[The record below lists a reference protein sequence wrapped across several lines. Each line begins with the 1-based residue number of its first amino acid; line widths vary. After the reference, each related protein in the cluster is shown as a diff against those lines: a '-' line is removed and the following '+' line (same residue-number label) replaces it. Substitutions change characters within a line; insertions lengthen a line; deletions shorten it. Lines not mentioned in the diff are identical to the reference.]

1 MSKYDTVVRNVA
13 VSTIDTG
20 EVANQQ
26 ADIHRQVIG
35 HLMVSGCCGS
45 LHADAREPALRR
57 RGNRS
62 TARGFPG

>member
-1 MSKYDTVVRNVA
+1 MSKYDTLVRKAA
-13 VSTIDTG
+13 VSTIDAG
-20 EVANQQ
+20 EVANPQ
-26 ADIHRQVIG
+26 ADIHSQVFG

-62 TARGFPG
+62 TVRGFPG